1 MHRPTQP
8 PALVIEQTSEKTLV
22 LFSLLCGVAVR
33 KRKIS
38 LKKKYR
44 FSNYTLLLRRKAVP
58 RVVIIHIKTKISL
71 KDAKLCSK
79 GKNQEVHLCSS
90 PEV

>member
-38 LKKKYR
+38 LKKIQIQQLH
-44 FSNYTLLLRRKAVP
+44 TA
-58 RVVIIHIKTKISL
+58 T
-71 KDAKLCSK
+71 
-79 GKNQEVHLCSS
+79 
-90 PEV
+90 

>member
-38 LKKKYR
+38 LKNTDSATTHCYLEGR
-44 FSNYTLLLRRKAVP
+44 L
-58 RVVIIHIKTKISL
+58 SL
-71 KDAKLCSK
+71 
-79 GKNQEVHLCSS
+79 G
-90 PEV
+90 